1 MAKLNFILSPAL
13 EGEYKVVNTP
23 HPILHSRIG
32 DIDFRRIT
40 KDQAEQLISAG
51 TRYLVRVKKKV
62 KRS

>member
-1 MAKLNFILSPAL
+1 MKLSFILSPEL
-13 EGEYKVVNTP
+13 EGEYEVVNTAS
-23 HPILHSRIG
+23 PILHSRIG